1 MSQPFNFNTPINQNT
16 TLVARYRC
24 GSAPYAGKWF
34 RATTTNGKQ
43 YVPTS
48 IEEAESAAG
57 VGFPYL
63 QTSTNHSRSP
73 WHLVNVGTGLH
84 EDVWPSDVVK
94 LEFGGGWRSGMAGQS
109 FFEIQND
116 SFHSK
121 TPACTN
127 LRYITGYPEG
137 IVPDHYILPLYGSG
151 FSGNEASAEMGKLHQ
166 NLNIDLT
173 GFRFDKNMWS
183 KMIDAGTSTSD
194 TWGTL
199 FTPCY
204 YGSSSYQI
212 TLEGGVFGDVEP
224 LFSPSEVTMSE
235 YVSRSLFGCLS
246 PTGLNYTKGIGFSG
260 QYASEWLEKVPSRAG
275 LLSRTTYLA

>member
-1 MSQPFNFNTPINQNT
+1 MSQPFNFNTPITENT

-34 RATTTNGKQ
+34 RATTTDGKQ

-48 IEEAESAAG
+48 IEEAENAAA

-63 QTSTNHSRSP
+63 QTSTNHSKTP

-84 EDVWPSDVVK
+84 EDLWPSDVVK
-94 LEFGGGWRSGMAGQS
+94 LEFGGGWRSGMVTKS
-109 FFEIQND
+109 FFTIKNI
-116 SFHSK
+116 SSYST

-137 IVPDHYILPLYGSG
+137 IMSDYYILPLSGSG
-151 FSGNEASAEMGKLHQ
+151 FSGNEASENMGKLHQ

-183 KMIDAGTSTSD
+183 KMINVSTSTS
-194 TWGTL
+194 GTDGSL

-212 TLEGGVFGDVEP
+212 TLGGGVFGDVEP
-224 LFSPSEVTMSE
+224 LFSPAEITMSE

-260 QYASEWLEKVPSRAG
+260 QYASEWLEKVPSRANS
-275 LLSRTTYLA
+275 LPRTTYLA